1 LENRQSQDA
10 GVVISIFGKTE
21 YPKFYIDQTQ
31 KEPTLALALAEKS
44 GIDGEDKYLLLD
56 NKSLPFKIFI
66 RKNEDGFVLSVYT
79 TDKLKL
85 VTNHN
90 EEITG
95 ISNNEKTVFAKLQT
109 GKYTLISEQVK
120 ESIKIRLK

>member
-1 LENRQSQDA
+1 M
-10 GVVISIFGKTE
+10 FGKTE

-31 KEPTLALALAEKS
+31 KELALTQQNLALKV
-44 GIDGEDKYLLLD
+44 KTNYLLLD
-56 NKSLPFKIFI
+56 NESLPFKIFYQK
-66 RKNEDGFVLSVYT
+66 RTKMDLSIVYT
-79 TDKLKL
+79 PDKIKL

-109 GKYTLISEQVK
+109 GKYTLISEQVE